1 MLRRSPVPAPDGA
14 FDADVVWTLFEARTD
29 WMLHV
34 WRISRT
40 TLPLCMDGLESAV
53 ASGDWPGAARH
64 AHSLA
69 GSSANFGAHALVAA
83 ARRIEDLAGA
93 GGVSAGDV
101 REARVHHDALCA
113 AMTVW
118 LDRVGAGGGRP
129 RQGRETFPA
138 DEQSRSVR

>member
-14 FDADVVWTLFEARTD
+14 FDADAVWTLFEGRTD

-40 TLPLCMDGLESAV
+40 TLPLCMDGLEAAV

-69 GSSANFGAHALVAA
+69 GSSANFGAHLLVAA

-93 GGVSAGDV
+93 GGVPAGDV
-101 REARVHHDALCA
+101 REARVRYDALCA
-113 AMTVW
+113 AMTSW
-118 LDRVGAGGGRP
+118 LDRVGAGAGAPATGQGGP
-129 RQGRETFPA
+129 SGR
-138 DEQSRSVR
+138 

>member
-1 MLRRSPVPAPDGA
+1 MLGRSPVPAPDGA
-14 FDADVVWTLFEARTD
+14 FDADAVWTLFEGRTD

-40 TLPLCMDGLESAV
+40 TLPRCMDGLEAAV

-93 GGVSAGDV
+93 GGVPAGDV
-101 REARVHHDALCA
+101 RKARVHYDALCA
-113 AMTVW
+113 AMTSW
-118 LDRVGAGGGRP
+118 LDRVGAGAGAPATGQGDPSGR
-129 RQGRETFPA
+129 
-138 DEQSRSVR
+138 

>member
-14 FDADVVWTLFEARTD
+14 FDADAVWTLFEGRTD

-40 TLPLCMDGLESAV
+40 TLPLCMDGLEA
-53 ASGDWPGAARH
+53 AAACGDWPGAARH

-93 GGVSAGDV
+93 GGVPAGDV
-101 REARVHHDALCA
+101 REARVRYDALCA
-113 AMTVW
+113 AMTSW
-118 LDRVGAGGGRP
+118 LDRVGAGAGAPATGQGDPSGR
-129 RQGRETFPA
+129 
-138 DEQSRSVR
+138 